1 MPEALK
7 QEAQKLEARR
17 PEAYKHRYPETQRHR
32 GRDAQRPRREKREKL
47 KRTERNKIVKQERER
62 GPNRPAKNTKE
73 YKKNTVYSF
82 CILLYSC
89 VCVFVF
95 FCILGRPVRASPSL
109 FSPSLFPISLFT
121 VLFPSVLL
129 SSFLFSL
136 LGLRVSVI
144 VDHWVSG
151 PLSL

>member
-73 YKKNTVYSF
+73 YKKNTHKNTTKYKIIH
-82 CILLYSC
+82 CIL
-89 VCVFVF
+89 FVL
-95 FCILGRPVRASPSL
+95 FCILGV
-109 FSPSLFPISLFT
+109 
-121 VLFPSVLL
+121 
-129 SSFLFSL
+129 FLVYSCQEYT
-136 LGLRVSVI
+136 RI
-144 VDHWVSG
+144 HQ
-151 PLSL
+151 